1 MSRMV
6 MCIKLGRE
14 AEGMKWKPFADDFG
28 QKLFDS
34 VSAEAWKGWIE
45 HSKMIINENRLD
57 LMSPRAKAILREQCN
72 AYFFGDGGAAP
83 PPEFVAPKVEATK
96 PEDK

>member
-1 MSRMV
+1 MP
-6 MCIKLGRE
+6 
-14 AEGMKWKPFADDFG
+14 A
-28 QKLFDS
+28 
-34 VSAEAWKGWIE
+34 
-45 HSKMIINENRLD
+45 
-57 LMSPRAKAILREQCN
+57 PRAKAILRKQCN